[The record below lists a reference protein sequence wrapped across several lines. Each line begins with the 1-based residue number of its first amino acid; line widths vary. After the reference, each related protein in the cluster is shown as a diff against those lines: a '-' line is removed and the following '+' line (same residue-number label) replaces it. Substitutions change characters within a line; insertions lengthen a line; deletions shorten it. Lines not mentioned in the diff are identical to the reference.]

1 VARALDAKVLPG
13 NRAGVLKALGSQTNT
28 SAEDR
33 AVIRDASARLLTS
46 DMNDVRAAAAEALGS
61 TGAEAVPA
69 LQQALND
76 WHYEVRAAAATSLGK
91 IGKPARVTAPALAAA
106 LDPFLGTAAAAGAAL
121 IAIGPEVLPIVD
133 ARLAAVSAT
142 DNARPVLAAV
152 AATLRDPNRRD
163 QLTPALEALAYGDR
177 NHGNDRK
184 YGFLKLEPLKTS
196 ARGRQY
202 HPGKDRLRAHFTVLR
217 YGQPGKVP
225 VETGE
230 TAVVVYQGFT
240 QGVAALAG
248 RRPGD
253 RARLLMS
260 PDIALSPVYGTP
272 KHQTSWNTHVS
283 GTTGY
288 FDITIDRVCE
298 PQIWR
303 LFRGGGI
310 FGEWK
315 IETSCSD

>member
-1 VARALDAKVLPG
+1 ML
-13 NRAGVLKALGSQTNT
+13 
-28 SAEDR
+28 
-33 AVIRDASARLLTS
+33 RDASARLLTS

-61 TGAEAVPA
+61 TGSEAVAA

-76 WHYEVRAAAATSLGK
+76 WNYEVRAAAATSLGK
-91 IGKPARVTAPALAAA
+91 IGKPARVAAPMLVAA
-106 LDPFLGTAAAAGAAL
+106 LDPFLGTAAAAGDAL

-133 ARLAAVSAT
+133 ARLASIPAN
-142 DNARPVLAAV
+142 DNARPILAAV

-163 QLTPALEALAYGDR
+163 QLTPALEALAYGERNNRSGWNGRGDR
-177 NHGNDRK
+177 TDRK
-184 YGFLKLEPLKTS
+184 YGFLKIESLKTS
-196 ARGRQY
+196 TRGRQY
-202 HPGKDRLRAHFTVLR
+202 QPGKDRLRARFTVLR
-217 YGQPGKVP
+217 YGSPGKVP
-225 VETGE
+225 TETGE
-230 TAVVVYQGFT
+230 TSIIVYQVPT
-240 QGVAALAG
+240 QGIAALAG

-253 RARLLMS
+253 RVKLLMS
-260 PDIALSPVYGTP
+260 PDIAQSPVYGTP
-272 KHQTSWNTHVS
+272 KHQSSWNTHIN

-303 LFRGGGI
+303 IFRGGGI